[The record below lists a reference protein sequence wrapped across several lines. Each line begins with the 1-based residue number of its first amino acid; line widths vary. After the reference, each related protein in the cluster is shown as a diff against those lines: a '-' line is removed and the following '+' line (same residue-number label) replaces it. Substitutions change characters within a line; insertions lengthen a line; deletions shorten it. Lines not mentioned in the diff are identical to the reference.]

1 VRPQLDE
8 DLVQRVHDLG
18 PTAFSG
24 TCFRHVSGQRNPL
37 SGVGACL
44 NGGRWNPVGLST
56 IYLAIPVGAC
66 MGELTRLAQSQNI
79 TPDDLLAAGPGR
91 VLITVAV
98 QGLQVQDLRAPVAR
112 AQLGLELN
120 SWPSSLASSTAPSGG
135 R

>member
-1 VRPQLDE
+1 MRPQLDE

-37 SGVGACL
+37 SGVGARL

-66 MGELTRLAQSQNI
+66 MANS
-79 TPDDLLAAGPGR
+79 PDSRSPRTSPPTTCWRPAPAG
-91 VLITVAV
+91 
-98 QGLQVQDLRAPVAR
+98 
-112 AQLGLELN
+112 
-120 SWPSSLASSTAPSGG
+120 S
-135 R
+135 